1 MLVDIL
7 KCKILRAEVTEAE
20 VDYEGS
26 LAIDAELMERIGLL
40 PYEKILVGNI
50 TNGERLETY
59 AIEAPA
65 GSRTFALN
73 GAAAHRGKPGDLL
86 VIMCFAQMSPEEAK
100 GWKPR
105 VVVLADG
112 NQTIVKERAPGIEDE
127 NFVVSSPA

>member
-7 KCKILRAEVTEAE
+7 KSKILRAEVTEAE

-65 GSRTFALN
+65 GSRKFALN
-73 GAAAHRGKPGDLL
+73 GAAAHKGKIGDLL
-86 VIMCFAQMSPEEAK
+86 VIMSFARMTMEEARE
-100 GWKPR
+100 WTPR
-105 VVVLADG
+105 VIVLADG
-112 NQTIVKERAPGIEDE
+112 NETIVKERAPGLETAE
-127 NFVVSSPA
+127 FRVV